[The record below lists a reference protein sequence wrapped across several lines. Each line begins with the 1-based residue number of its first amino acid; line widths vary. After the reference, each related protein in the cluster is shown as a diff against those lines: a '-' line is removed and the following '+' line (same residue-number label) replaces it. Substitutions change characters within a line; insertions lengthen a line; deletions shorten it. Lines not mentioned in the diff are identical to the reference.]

1 MGLELRNAI
10 TEELLRELI
19 TKLSDP
25 SVRYLDVVLTD
36 FDHVAHHVND
46 HESQLIVLK
55 AIDSILGQIW
65 TAIQKSSLAA
75 ETAMVL
81 VSDHGF
87 NSDEKVYSQ
96 GYNIVKLLAST
107 AGGGHH
113 VITKRRL
120 MLDYAIK
127 GVNPFVPLI
136 TTTTR
141 DSLYLKGESSTYPTA
156 LLDFDGNERAS
167 IHLRDSDFN
176 LLHILL
182 KQLANKGLS
191 NRVRTAATDLFFQT
205 IDKRRAEWET
215 DLSELNEELGAL
227 RHSIAEQQ
235 NLWEAQPKKFSKEE
249 LALGRDD
256 EAKRIRAQMMRWQ
269 GQEKSYSEYI
279 RVLGTLLGLKKE
291 TFSAVFYKI
300 ESLIPPLSMG
310 DCNSIYELE
319 NYIAG
324 PGPRGLV
331 LKADGTV
338 DIDNSF
344 VRINYFSL
352 LHNIVMRNNVQEGV
366 QNRPVDMIATRLSS
380 EFVAPLIQETGIE
393 NDVIWVYDGTDNQ
406 ALILSRRDAQ
416 GRLSFRYQP
425 IRDLRQDT
433 DGQLHFELVKW
444 RAGLP
449 LHIFEDP
456 HLNIPVTDRAAWLS
470 EWHSD
475 VEWLRALH
483 RTHYSNGLI
492 GLNEE
497 LAKHPIER
505 LSLDEPGISSD
516 ERLMRRYVMRQR
528 RLIEAD
534 LLVVANNHW
543 NFDVRGF
550 NPGGNHGSFFR
561 ISTHSTL
568 MIAGGIKTGI
578 PRAAIVDEP
587 YDSLSFVPTMLA
599 LTGELRDDSN
609 PIPVLWNKGF
619 RRFPG
624 RVIKEVAP
632 DTMPKP
638 KIADTGAS
646 TSP

>member
-1 MGLELRNAI
+1 
-10 TEELLRELI
+10 
-19 TKLSDP
+19 
-25 SVRYLDVVLTD
+25 
-36 FDHVAHHVND
+36 
-46 HESQLIVLK
+46 
-55 AIDSILGQIW
+55 
-65 TAIQKSSLAA
+65 
-75 ETAMVL
+75 
-81 VSDHGF
+81 
-87 NSDEKVYSQ
+87 
-96 GYNIVKLLAST
+96 
-107 AGGGHH
+107 
-113 VITKRRL
+113 
-120 MLDYAIK
+120 
-127 GVNPFVPLI
+127 
-136 TTTTR
+136 
-141 DSLYLKGESSTYPTA
+141 
-156 LLDFDGNERAS
+156 
-167 IHLRDSDFN
+167 
-176 LLHILL
+176 
-182 KQLANKGLS
+182 
-191 NRVRTAATDLFFQT
+191 
-205 IDKRRAEWET
+205 
-215 DLSELNEELGAL
+215 
-227 RHSIAEQQ
+227 
-235 NLWEAQPKKFSKEE
+235 
-249 LALGRDD
+249 
-256 EAKRIRAQMMRWQ
+256 
-269 GQEKSYSEYI
+269 
-279 RVLGTLLGLKKE
+279 
-291 TFSAVFYKI
+291 
-300 ESLIPPLSMG
+300 
-310 DCNSIYELE
+310 
-319 NYIAG
+319 
-324 PGPRGLV
+324 
-331 LKADGTV
+331 V

-497 LAKHPIER
+497 LAEHPIER

-624 RVIKEVAP
+624 RVIKEVVP